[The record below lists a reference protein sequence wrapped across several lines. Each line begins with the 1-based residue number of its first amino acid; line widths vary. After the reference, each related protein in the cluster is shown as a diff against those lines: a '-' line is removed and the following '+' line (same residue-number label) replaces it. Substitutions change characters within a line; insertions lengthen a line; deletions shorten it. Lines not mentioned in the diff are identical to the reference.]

1 MFIFIIII
9 RFIHLQAPF
18 SFLIEAGPQAVVAT
32 VAAGFVVVNGVESIV
47 AVQK

>member
-1 MFIFIIII
+1 
-9 RFIHLQAPF
+9 
-18 SFLIEAGPQAVVAT
+18 LIEAGLRIEVAT